1 MTDDIVE
8 LVRARAANPRTIHD
22 MAQGLSP
29 APKIYPPATAEDI
42 EKAEASLG
50 FELPA
55 LLKRIYTE
63 IGNGGFGPGYGLVG
77 TAGGYDGCIGG
88 DVLSL
93 YGGYRENP
101 PGGMPEWPEKVL
113 PICTWGCDIYSC
125 LDCSKLEAPVLVYGG
140 GGEHA
145 LGYEG
150 LEITMEAADGRVIEI
165 DGPEDLGLE
174 PDPDAPAPPPAQL
187 VPNKP
192 TLEAW
197 LADWA
202 RGVDLWGEMEGLR

>member
-8 LVRARAANPRTIHD
+8 LVRARAANPGTIHD

-29 APKIYPPATAEDI
+29 APKIYPPASVDDMAAAEGR
-42 EKAEASLG
+42 LG
-50 FELPA
+50 FGLPA
-55 LLKRIYTE
+55 LLKRIYIE
-63 IGNGGFGPGYGLVG
+63 IGNGGFGPGYGIIG
-77 TAGGYDGCIGG
+77 ITGGYDGWTGG

-93 YGGYRENP
+93 YAGYRENP
-101 PGGMPEWPEKVL
+101 PGGMPEWSEKTL
-113 PICTWGCDIYSC
+113 PVCTWGCDIYSC
-125 LDCSKLEAPVLVYGG
+125 VDCSKPEAPVLVYGG

-150 LEITMEAADGRVIEI
+150 LEITLETADGQVIEI
-165 DGPEDLGLE
+165 NGPEDLGLE

-187 VPNKP
+187 VLHKA
-192 TLEAW
+192 TFEQW

-202 RGVDLWGEMEGLR
+202 RGVDLWGEMERL